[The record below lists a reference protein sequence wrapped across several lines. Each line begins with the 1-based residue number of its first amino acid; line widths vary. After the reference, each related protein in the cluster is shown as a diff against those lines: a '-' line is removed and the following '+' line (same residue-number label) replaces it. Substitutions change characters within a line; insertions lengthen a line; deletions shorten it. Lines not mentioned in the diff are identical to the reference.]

1 MNSESLII
9 RSGFFYNTDH
19 QTTKCIELMNDLTP
33 NPSPERRGEILLNTL
48 GYLSPLPLGEGLGGE
63 GNKQKFS
70 EKQYSI
76 K

>member
-1 MNSESLII
+1 
-9 RSGFFYNTDH
+9 
-19 QTTKCIELMNDLTP
+19 MNDLTP

-70 EKQYSI
+70 QKQYSI